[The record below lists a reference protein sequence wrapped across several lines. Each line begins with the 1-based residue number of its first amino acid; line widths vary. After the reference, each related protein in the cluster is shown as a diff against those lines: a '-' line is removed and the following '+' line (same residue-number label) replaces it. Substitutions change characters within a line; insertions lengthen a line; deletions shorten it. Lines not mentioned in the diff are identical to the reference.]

1 VRLGISM
8 RPVRETT
15 CRTHRDV
22 LLDFADGRVG
32 TQQTSAALA
41 HLDGCRAC
49 EDELSR
55 VMLAIIGLRRIREEV
70 ASAEPSG
77 DAWVQLRTRIQR
89 RRTSPWLVR
98 SPLPGIAMA
107 LSIVA
112 AVVGPSS
119 LMQAGAERRSDDA
132 APPRGATDTGT
143 VFERNRSLKRPPL
156 PRQQIMILVPLTFP
170 PSGVRLIGPDGH
182 GYAMTV
188 QTVEPPADRIE

>member
-1 VRLGISM
+1 VRPGIAILPD
-8 RPVRETT
+8 RKAA
-15 CRTHRDV
+15 CRAHRDV

-32 TQQTSAALA
+32 TAETSAALA

-70 ASAEPSG
+70 AVAEPSG
-77 DAWVQLRTRIQR
+77 DAWAHLRTRIR
-89 RRTSPWLVR
+89 RKPRSPWLVR

-112 AVVGPSS
+112 AVVGPST
-119 LMQAGAERRSDDA
+119 LFRTGAESRSDS
-132 APPRGATDTGT
+132 APPRVVADVGT

-156 PRQQIMILVPLTFP
+156 PQEPITILVSRIAP
-170 PSGVRLIGPDGH
+170 PAGVRLIGPDGH
-182 GYAMTV
+182 GYTMTV

>member
-1 VRLGISM
+1 VRPAIPML
-8 RPVRETT
+8 PVRETA
-15 CRTHRDV
+15 CRAHRDV

-55 VMLAIIGLRRIREEV
+55 VMLAIIGLRRIRKEV

-77 DAWVQLRTRIQR
+77 DAWAHLRTRIQR
-89 RRTSPWLVR
+89 RRRSPWLVR

-112 AVVGPSS
+112 AVVAPSTF
-119 LMQAGAERRSDDA
+119 LRTGAERSSDA
-132 APPRGATDTGT
+132 QPPHAATDAGT

-156 PRQQIMILVPLTFP
+156 PQQPITILVPLTWP

-182 GYAMTV
+182 GYTMTI